1 MSGIVSDNIDR
12 QSGVIAEAAG
22 GAEVRSDDPSASAG
36 TVWFNTTSG
45 TLKVYRSI
53 TGWST
58 KNALLTAVKQLGGCG
73 TTAAGLS
80 FGGNSGSRTTETEEF
95 DGTSWSVSGVGD
107 LATATT
113 NGVAFGTQSAGLY
126 ANGQG
131 ASGNTDRTEEYDGSS
146 WSSGGDLQEAMSNTS
161 GFGTLT
167 AGVRFGGEN

>member
-1 MSGIVSDNIDR
+1 MSGTVADNIDR

-58 KNALLTAVKQLGGCG
+58 KNALLTAVKQLGGAG

-95 DGTSWSVSGVGD
+95 ELDPISKRAIGEPQLEFAEGGIVPR
-107 LATATT
+107 
-113 NGVAFGTQSAGLY
+113 VAY
-126 ANGQG
+126 
-131 ASGNTDRTEEYDGSS
+131 RDGSNWLDKLS
-146 WSSGGDLQEAMSNTS
+146 DDDGYNL
-161 GFGTLT
+161 
-167 AGVRFGGEN
+167 